1 MALPHEEDGEADES
15 FDQNSQEAQSLLP
28 SASISTDSP
37 RSRPTSPRP
46 INTHQRQS
54 SFSKKTL
61 NGSSRTP
68 RTPNR
73 VRFNVPESAES
84 NDGVELQNRRDQ
96 ESPDW
101 LDSEDY
107 FSHANGSTRRSSTGQ
122 RAPLLTGI
130 EAPSITV
137 ATETFDGSADDE
149 TAHRRPKS
157 GVQGAFM
164 NMANSIM

>member
-28 SASISTDSP
+28 SASISEDSP
-37 RSRPTSPRP
+37 RSGPISPRP

-61 NGSSRTP
+61 DGSS

-84 NDGVELQNRRDQ
+84 NDGVELQNRRGQDG
-96 ESPDW
+96 SPDW
-101 LDSEDY
+101 LDNEDY
-107 FSHANGSTRRSSTGQ
+107 FSHANGGTRRSSTGQ

-149 TAHRRPKS
+149 MAHRRPKS
-157 GVQGAFM
+157 GVRGAFM